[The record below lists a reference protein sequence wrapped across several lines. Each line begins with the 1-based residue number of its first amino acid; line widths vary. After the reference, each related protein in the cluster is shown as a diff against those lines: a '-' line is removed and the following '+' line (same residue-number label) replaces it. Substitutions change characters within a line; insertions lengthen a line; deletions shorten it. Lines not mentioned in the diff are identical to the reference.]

1 MRAHDGSVIAGR
13 QRLCSPAAPAPP
25 APAAADG
32 GVVQASWSSSDASV
46 EMTWPQ
52 HAPRRRHGVTI
63 RPVELRP
70 TSETQTKQNVRHK
83 KFTLRTFKT
92 FKIVKFFFLI
102 KTR

>member
-13 QRLCSPAAPAPP
+13 QRLCSPAAPAPAAP
-25 APAAADG
+25 APAAAARG
-32 GVVQASWSSSDASV
+32 GVVQASWSSSDVPV

-70 TSETQTKQNVRHK
+70 TSETQTKQNVRHE

-92 FKIVKFFFLI
+92 FKIVKFFFSN
-102 KTR
+102 

>member
-1 MRAHDGSVIAGR
+1 MRAHDGSLIAGR

-25 APAAADG
+25 APAPAAPAAAAGG
-32 GVVQASWSSSDASV
+32 GVVQASWSSSDVPV

-83 KFTLRTFKT
+83 KNY
-92 FKIVKFFFLI
+92 IENI
-102 KTR
+102 